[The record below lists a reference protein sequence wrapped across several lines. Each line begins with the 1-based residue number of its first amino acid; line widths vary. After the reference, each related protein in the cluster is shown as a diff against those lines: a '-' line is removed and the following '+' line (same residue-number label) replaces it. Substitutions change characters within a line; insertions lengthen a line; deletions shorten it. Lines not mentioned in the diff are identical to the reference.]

1 MAAPDHPALKSP
13 NRERPLSPHL
23 QVYRWQVQMVTSIL
37 HRATGVSLVVG
48 ALAMVYGLVAL
59 AAGPERWEAFTAC
72 VGSVFGKVILFGFSW
87 ALAYHLLNGIRH
99 LMQDVGHGYA
109 IPDFVRNSWISI
121 IGSVVLVAVVWGIVL
136 MQWGQS

>member
-1 MAAPDHPALKSP
+1 MAAPDLRAPTP
-13 NRERPLSPHL
+13 PVRERPLSPHL

-37 HRATGVSLVVG
+37 HRATGVALIVG
-48 ALAMVYGLVAL
+48 ALAMVYGLVSL
-59 AAGPERWEAFTAC
+59 ASGPERWDTFTAC
-72 VGSVFGKVILFGFSW
+72 VGSLFGKIILFGFSW

-99 LMQDVGHGYA
+99 LMQDAGHGFE

-121 IGSVVLVAVVWGIVL
+121 IGSVVLVVVVWVIVL